1 MNYYFDMDGV
11 ITVYERW
18 AFRGKN
24 PIFEE
29 LGSHYF
35 RTCKPDYKIIDS
47 MKVLNKC
54 SNVYILTSVSKDSEI
69 SKEQVNDKILWLSKY
84 CPFIDIPKQFI
95 PINSG
100 ISKSKYVSSK
110 IDILIDDYN
119 TNLLEWENAG
129 GTAVKYLNGVNSYN
143 SFKNGCMIS
152 KDMSVDEIVSCL
164 KSIEYFLKVG
174 V

>member
-18 AFRGKN
+18 AFRGGV
-24 PIFEE
+24 FLE
-29 LGSHYF
+29 LESHYF
-35 RTCKPDYKIIDS
+35 RTCKPDYKVIEAIR
-47 MKVLNKC
+47 VLNQC
-54 SNVYILTSVSKDSEI
+54 NNVNVYILTSVASDVEI
-69 SKEQVNDKILWLSKY
+69 RKEQVDDKILWLSDN
-84 CPFIDIPKQFI
+84 CPFLDISKQFI
-95 PINSG
+95 PVISG
-100 ISKSKYVSSK
+100 VSKAKYVSSTK
-110 IDILIDDYN
+110 DVLIDDYN
-119 TNLLEWENAG
+119 TNLLEWKNAG